1 MSKKTTIIF
10 FVLVGY
16 IVAQF
21 LWWEVLLVKQSNE
34 LISVKQNLA
43 ALSSS
48 DNTVIMGE
56 INALEHKKALRLY
69 MTVGEGTVFLFIL
82 LFGVNQVRKSMK
94 KENELA
100 TQQNNFILSVSHE
113 LKTPIASTKLQLQT
127 LLKHEL
133 DREKQI
139 QLLNNALKETDRLHK
154 LVDNVLLVTQ
164 VENKNTATD
173 LKTINL
179 SELIE
184 DTVGRYFEMY
194 IENKWLKL
202 NVAPNTFIQGDK
214 ELLPSL
220 IINLIENAIKY
231 SYETL
236 DVTLNLK
243 TDISTHFDKLSG
255 VSSIT
260 SNQVLL
266 EVVDSGCGINDSEK
280 QKIFEKFY
288 RSGNEETRKT
298 KGTGIGLFIVK
309 QICNM
314 HQAAIIVND
323 NKPCG
328 SRFKISFD
336 KTLS

>member
-10 FVLVGY
+10 SVLVGY
-16 IVAQF
+16 IVVQF

-48 DNTVIMGE
+48 DNAVIMNE

-69 MTVGEGTVFLFIL
+69 MTVGEGTVFLLIL
-82 LFGVNQVRKSMK
+82 LFGINQVRKSIK

-133 DREKQI
+133 EREKQI

-164 VENKNTATD
+164 VENKNTSTD

-179 SELIE
+179 SELVE
-184 DTVGRYFEMY
+184 GTVGRYFEMY
-194 IENKWLKL
+194 VENKWLKL
-202 NVAPNTFIQGDK
+202 HIAPNIFIQGDK

-236 DVTLNLK
+236 EVTLNLK
-243 TDISTHFDKLSG
+243 TDISTG
-255 VSSIT
+255 SIT

-266 EVVDSGCGINDSEK
+266 EVIDNGCGINDSEK

-309 QICNM
+309 QICNV
-314 HQAAIIVND
+314 HQATITVNN
-323 NKPCG
+323 NKPFG
-328 SRFKISFD
+328 SIFTISF
-336 KTLS
+336 KEIPS

>member
-48 DNTVIMGE
+48 DNAVIMSE
-56 INALEHKKALRLY
+56 IKALEHKKALRVY

-82 LFGVNQVRKSMK
+82 LFGINQVRKSIK

-164 VENKNTATD
+164 VENKNTSAD
-173 LKTINL
+173 LKSINL

-184 DTVGRYFEMY
+184 DTVSRYFEMY

-202 NVAPNTFIQGDK
+202 NVAPNLFIQGDK

-231 SYETL
+231 SYENL
-236 DVTLNLK
+236 EVILNLK
-243 TDISTHFDKLSG
+243 VDISAG
-255 VSSIT
+255 SIT
-260 SNQVLL
+260 NSRVLL
-266 EVVDSGCGINDSEK
+266 EVIDSGCGINESEK
-280 QKIFEKFY
+280 QKVFEKFY

-314 HQAAIIVND
+314 HQASITISD

-328 SRFKISFD
+328 SHFKISFD
-336 KTLS
+336 QTLK

>member
-10 FVLVGY
+10 SVLVGY
-16 IVAQF
+16 IVVQF

-48 DNTVIMGE
+48 DNAVIMNE

-69 MTVGEGTVFLFIL
+69 MTVGEGTVFLLIL
-82 LFGVNQVRKSMK
+82 LFGINQVRKSIK

-133 DREKQI
+133 EREKQI

-164 VENKNTATD
+164 VENKNTSTD

-179 SELIE
+179 SELVE

-194 IENKWLKL
+194 VENKWLKL
-202 NVAPNTFIQGDK
+202 HIAPNIFIQGDK

-236 DVTLNLK
+236 EVTLNLK
-243 TDISTHFDKLSG
+243 TDISTG
-255 VSSIT
+255 SIT

-266 EVVDSGCGINDSEK
+266 EVIDNGCGINDSEK

-288 RSGNEETRKT
+288 RSGNEDTRKT

-309 QICNM
+309 QICNV
-314 HQAAIIVND
+314 HQASIAVND
-323 NKPCG
+323 NKPFG
-328 SRFKISFD
+328 SIFTISFD
-336 KTLS
+336 KILS

>member
-48 DNTVIMGE
+48 DNAVIMSE
-56 INALEHKKALRLY
+56 IKALEHKKALRVY

-82 LFGVNQVRKSMK
+82 LFGINQVRKSIK

-164 VENKNTATD
+164 VENKNTSAD
-173 LKTINL
+173 LKSINL

-184 DTVGRYFEMY
+184 DTVSRYFEMY

-202 NVAPNTFIQGDK
+202 SVAPNLFIQGDK

-231 SYETL
+231 SYENL
-236 DVTLNLK
+236 EVILNLK
-243 TDISTHFDKLSG
+243 VDISAGVMVKEDKSAFFK
-255 VSSIT
+255 
-260 SNQVLL
+260 
-266 EVVDSGCGINDSEK
+266 VV
-280 QKIFEKFY
+280 
-288 RSGNEETRKT
+288 T
-298 KGTGIGLFIVK
+298 
-309 QICNM
+309 
-314 HQAAIIVND
+314 
-323 NKPCG
+323 
-328 SRFKISFD
+328 
-336 KTLS
+336 

>member
-34 LISVKQNLA
+34 LISAKQNLT

-48 DNTVIMGE
+48 DNTLIMSE

-113 LKTPIASTKLQLQT
+113 LKTPIASTKLQIQT

-184 DTVGRYFEMY
+184 DTIDRYFEMY
-194 IENKWLKL
+194 VENKWLKL
-202 NVAPNTFIQGDK
+202 NVSPNTFIQGDK
-214 ELLPSL
+214 EILPSL

-236 DVTLNLK
+236 EVILNLK
-243 TDISTHFDKLSG
+243 TENDS
-255 VSSIT
+255 
-260 SNQVLL
+260 VLL
-266 EVVDSGCGINDSEK
+266 EVIDSGCGINDLEK

-314 HQAAIIVND
+314 HQASIVVND

-336 KTLS
+336 KIPR

>member
-10 FVLVGY
+10 SVLVGY
-16 IVAQF
+16 IVVQF

-34 LISVKQNLA
+34 LISEKQNLV

-48 DNTVIMGE
+48 DDSLIMRKIKE
-56 INALEHKKALRLY
+56 LENKKTLRLY
-69 MTVGEGTVFLFIL
+69 MTVGEGTVFLLIL
-82 LFGVNQVRKSMK
+82 LFGIHQVRKSVK
-94 KENELA
+94 KENELS

-139 QLLNNALKETDRLHK
+139 QLLHNALKETDRLHK

-164 VENKNTATD
+164 VENKNNTSD
-173 LKTINL
+173 LKPINL
-179 SELIE
+179 SDLIE
-184 DTVGRYFEMY
+184 HTVNRYFEMY

-202 NVAPNTFIQGDK
+202 NISPNLLIQGDK
-214 ELLPSL
+214 DLLPSL

-236 DVTLNLK
+236 QISLTLKAENTKVL
-243 TDISTHFDKLSG
+243 FE
-255 VSSIT
+255 VSD
-260 SNQVLL
+260 Q
-266 EVVDSGCGINDSEK
+266 GCGIPDSEK
-280 QKIFEKFY
+280 EKIFEKFY
-288 RSGNEETRKT
+288 RSGNEDTRKT

-309 QICNM
+309 QICNV
-314 HQAAIIVND
+314 HQASITVSD
-323 NKPCG
+323 NKPNG
-328 SRFKISFD
+328 SILKIEFK

>member
-48 DNTVIMGE
+48 DNAVIMSE
-56 INALEHKKALRLY
+56 IEALEHKKALRVY

-82 LFGVNQVRKSMK
+82 LFGINQVRKSIK

-133 DREKQI
+133 DRDKQI

-164 VENKNTATD
+164 VENKNTSAD
-173 LKTINL
+173 LKSINL

-184 DTVGRYFEMY
+184 DTVSRYFEMY

-202 NVAPNTFIQGDK
+202 NVAPNLFIQGDK

-231 SYETL
+231 SYENL
-236 DVTLNLK
+236 EVILNLK
-243 TDISTHFDKLSG
+243 VDILTG
-255 VSSIT
+255 SIT
-260 SNQVLL
+260 NNHVFL
-266 EVVDSGCGINDSEK
+266 EVIDSGCGINESEK

-314 HQAAIIVND
+314 HQASITISD

-328 SRFKISFD
+328 SHFKISFD
-336 KTLS
+336 QTLK

>member
-10 FVLVGY
+10 SVLVGY
-16 IVAQF
+16 IVVQF

-48 DNTVIMGE
+48 DNAVIMNE

-69 MTVGEGTVFLFIL
+69 MTVGEGTVFLLIL
-82 LFGVNQVRKSMK
+82 LFGINQVRKSIK

-133 DREKQI
+133 EREKQI

-164 VENKNTATD
+164 VENKNTSTD

-179 SELIE
+179 SELVE

-194 IENKWLKL
+194 VENKWLKL
-202 NVAPNTFIQGDK
+202 HIAPNIFIQGDK

-236 DVTLNLK
+236 EVTLNLK
-243 TDISTHFDKLSG
+243 TDISTG
-255 VSSIT
+255 SIT

-266 EVVDSGCGINDSEK
+266 EVIDNGCGINDSEK

-288 RSGNEETRKT
+288 RSGNEDTRKT

-309 QICNM
+309 QICNV
-314 HQAAIIVND
+314 HQATITVNN
-323 NKPCG
+323 NKPFG
-328 SRFKISFD
+328 SIFTISF
-336 KTLS
+336 KEIPS

>member
-48 DNTVIMGE
+48 DNAVIMSE
-56 INALEHKKALRLY
+56 IKALEHKKALRVY

-82 LFGVNQVRKSMK
+82 LFGINQVRKSIK

-164 VENKNTATD
+164 VENKNTSAD
-173 LKTINL
+173 LKSINL

-184 DTVGRYFEMY
+184 DTVSRYFEMY

-202 NVAPNTFIQGDK
+202 NVAPNLFIQGDK

-231 SYETL
+231 SYENL
-236 DVTLNLK
+236 EVILNLK
-243 TDISTHFDKLSG
+243 VDISAG
-255 VSSIT
+255 SIT
-260 SNQVLL
+260 NSRVLL
-266 EVVDSGCGINDSEK
+266 EVIDSGCGISESEK

-314 HQAAIIVND
+314 HQASITISD

-328 SRFKISFD
+328 SHFKISFD
-336 KTLS
+336 QTLK

>member
-48 DNTVIMGE
+48 DNAVIMNE
-56 INALEHKKALRLY
+56 INALEHKKTLRLY
-69 MTVGEGTVFLFIL
+69 MTVGEGTVFLLIL
-82 LFGVNQVRKSMK
+82 LFGINQVRKSIK

-133 DREKQI
+133 EREKQI

-164 VENKNTATD
+164 VENKNTSTD

-179 SELIE
+179 SELVE
-184 DTVGRYFEMY
+184 GTVGRYFEMY
-194 IENKWLKL
+194 VENKWLKL
-202 NVAPNTFIQGDK
+202 HIAPNIFIQGDK

-236 DVTLNLK
+236 EVTLNLK
-243 TDISTHFDKLSG
+243 TDISTG
-255 VSSIT
+255 SIT

-266 EVVDSGCGINDSEK
+266 EVIDNGCGINDSEK

-309 QICNM
+309 QICNV
-314 HQAAIIVND
+314 HQATITVNN
-323 NKPCG
+323 NKPFG
-328 SRFKISFD
+328 SIFTISFD
-336 KTLS
+336 KILS

>member
-48 DNTVIMGE
+48 DNAVIMSE
-56 INALEHKKALRLY
+56 IEALEHKKALRVY

-82 LFGVNQVRKSMK
+82 LFGINQVRKSIK

-164 VENKNTATD
+164 VENKNTSAD
-173 LKTINL
+173 LKSINL

-184 DTVGRYFEMY
+184 DTVSRYFEMY

-202 NVAPNTFIQGDK
+202 NVAPNLFIQGDK

-231 SYETL
+231 SYENL
-236 DVTLNLK
+236 EVILNLK
-243 TDISTHFDKLSG
+243 VDISAG
-255 VSSIT
+255 SIT
-260 SNQVLL
+260 NSRVLL
-266 EVVDSGCGINDSEK
+266 EVIDSGCGINESEK
-280 QKIFEKFY
+280 QKVFEKFY

-314 HQAAIIVND
+314 HQASITISD

-328 SRFKISFD
+328 SHFKISFD
-336 KTLS
+336 QTLK

>member
-48 DNTVIMGE
+48 DNTVIMSE
-56 INALEHKKALRLY
+56 IKALEHKKALRVY
-69 MTVGEGTVFLFIL
+69 MTVGEGTVFIFIL
-82 LFGVNQVRKSMK
+82 LFGINQVRKSIK

-164 VENKNTATD
+164 VENKNTSAD
-173 LKTINL
+173 LKSINL

-184 DTVGRYFEMY
+184 DTVSRYFEMY

-202 NVAPNTFIQGDK
+202 NVAPNLFIQGDK

-236 DVTLNLK
+236 EVTLNLK
-243 TDISTHFDKLSG
+243 IENG
-255 VSSIT
+255 C
-260 SNQVLL
+260 VLL
-266 EVVDSGCGINDSEK
+266 EVIDSGCGISESEK

-314 HQAAIIVND
+314 HQASIAISD

-328 SRFKISFD
+328 SHFKISFD
-336 KTLS
+336 QTLK